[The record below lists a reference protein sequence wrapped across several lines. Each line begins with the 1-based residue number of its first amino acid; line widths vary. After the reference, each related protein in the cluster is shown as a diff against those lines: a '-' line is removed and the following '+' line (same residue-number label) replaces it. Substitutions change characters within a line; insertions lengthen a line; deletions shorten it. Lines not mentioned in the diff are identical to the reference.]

1 MFNMLLLNS
10 VRISYAERESNV
22 HGANV
27 VGIAMWF
34 YGVVLPFCWYTAFKG
49 VELFWFKLPYWAW
62 IILTVHIVLE
72 QLNVVAMFRLRSLA
86 AGKDGVPFYK
96 NIGKNDKDA
105 FTVIFYLLATV
116 SFHTVI
122 ATMVMEAPCPLF
134 WPLLFLS
141 MSLFTQ
147 VFYHISYYK
156 TRYYNDRKK
165 LIDICRERKFACD
178 KKD

>member
-34 YGVVLPFCWYTAFKG
+34 YGVVLPFFCYSAFKG

-72 QLNVVAMFRLRSLA
+72 QVNVVAMFRLRSLA

-105 FTVIFYLLATV
+105 FIVIFYLLATV
-116 SFHTVI
+116 SFHIVI

>member
-1 MFNMLLLNS
+1 MFYMLLLNS

-86 AGKDGVPFYK
+86 AG
-96 NIGKNDKDA
+96 
-105 FTVIFYLLATV
+105 
-116 SFHTVI
+116 
-122 ATMVMEAPCPLF
+122 
-134 WPLLFLS
+134 
-141 MSLFTQ
+141 
-147 VFYHISYYK
+147 
-156 TRYYNDRKK
+156 
-165 LIDICRERKFACD
+165 
-178 KKD
+178 